1 MNTYTFKS
9 FLASEFESYIEHR
22 RNSGYNSP
30 DQILTDLRRFD
41 EFIAENCTE
50 NAFTKEH
57 AEKWIEKRVNESP
70 TGHYKR
76 VNNSKN
82 FFLFIYPR
90 GYDIFLF
97 DDVKNPP
104 KTFVPH
110 IYSEDEIRR
119 YFKVVDSYESPMNR
133 YSVIQ
138 LPVLF
143 RLLYCCG
150 TRINETLAIKKE
162 DVDLE
167 NGVIHLTNTKNQKE
181 RYIVL
186 SDEVLRLMKDFADK
200 TFYAIKD
207 DEYIFRNTQG
217 RRLCRN
223 SVEEIHYDILRR
235 AGIPN
240 VRGGN
245 GPRIHD
251 WRHTFTV
258 RAFKHMAENG
268 TDMYVALP
276 ILSTYLGHSTIMATE
291 YYLRLTLELFPSIE
305 EKMSKNADAVFG
317 EIPYVD

>member
-1 MNTYTFKS
+1 MSTYMFKS
-9 FLASEFESYIEHR
+9 FLASEFTSYLEHR
-22 RNSGYNSP
+22 RNSGYKTP
-30 DQILTDLRRFD
+30 DCAAVHLRRFD
-41 EFIAENCTE
+41 VFIAENCTE
-50 NAFTKEH
+50 NVFTKEH
-57 AEKWIEKRVNESP
+57 AERWIEKRNDESP
-70 TGHYKR
+70 SGHYKR
-76 VNNSKN
+76 VNDSKN

-110 IYSEDEIRR
+110 IYTEDEIMR
-119 YFKVVDSYESPMNR
+119 YFNVVDNYESPMNR
-133 YSVIQ
+133 FSVIQ

-150 TRINETLAIKKE
+150 TRISETLAIRKK

-167 NGVIHLTNTKNQKE
+167 NGVIHLTTTKNKKE
-181 RYIVL
+181 RYVVL
-186 SDEVLRLMKDFADK
+186 SDEIIHLMRDYADK

-217 RRLCRN
+217 RRLCVV
-223 SVEEIHYDILRR
+223 SIEEIHHNILKM
-235 AGIPN
+235 AGIPDL
-240 VRGGN
+240 RDGK

-258 RAFKHMAENG
+258 RAFKYMAENG
-268 TDMYVALP
+268 IDMYVALP
-276 ILSTYLGHSTIMATE
+276 VLSTYLGHGTIMATE

-317 EIPYVD
+317 EILYV

>member
-1 MNTYTFKS
+1 MSTYTFRS

-22 RNSGYNSP
+22 RNSGYSP
-30 DQILTDLRRFD
+30 RDQVLVDLRRFD

-50 NAFTKEH
+50 EVFSKENADR
-57 AEKWIEKRVNESP
+57 WIEKRENESP
-70 TGHYKR
+70 KGHYKR

-110 IYSEDEIRR
+110 IYTEDEVKR
-119 YFKVVDSYESPMNR
+119 YFDVVDNYESRMNR

-167 NGVIHLTNTKNQKE
+167 NGVIHLTTTKNQKE

-186 SDEVLRLMKDFADK
+186 SDEVLHLMRDFADK

-207 DEYIFRNTQG
+207 NEYIFRNTHG
-217 RRLCRN
+217 RRLGRD
-223 SVEEIHYDILRR
+223 SVEEIHHDILRR
-235 AGIPN
+235 AGIPDL
-240 VRGGN
+240 RDGK

-258 RAFKHMAENG
+258 HAFKHMADNG

-276 ILSTYLGHSTIMATE
+276 ILSTYLGHGTIMATE

-305 EKMSKNADAVFG
+305 EKMSKTADAVFG
-317 EIPYVD
+317 EISYV

>member
-1 MNTYTFKS
+1 MSTYTFKS

-22 RNSGYNSP
+22 RNSGYSP
-30 DQILTDLRRFD
+30 RDQVLVDLRRFD

-50 NAFTKEH
+50 AVFSKENADR
-57 AEKWIEKRVNESP
+57 WIEKRENESP
-70 TGHYKR
+70 KGHYKR

-110 IYSEDEIRR
+110 IYTEDEIKR
-119 YFKVVDSYESPMNR
+119 YFNVVDSYESKTNR

-150 TRINETLAIKKE
+150 TRINETLAIKKK

-167 NGVIHLTNTKNQKE
+167 NGVIHLTTTKNRKE

-186 SDEVLRLMKDFADK
+186 SDEVLHLMRDFADK
-200 TFYAIKD
+200 TFYAIRD
-207 DEYIFRNTQG
+207 NEYIFRNTHG
-217 RRLCRN
+217 RRLGRD
-223 SVEEIHYDILRR
+223 SVEEIHHDILRR
-235 AGIPN
+235 AGIPDL
-240 VRGGN
+240 RDGK

-258 RAFKHMAENG
+258 HAFKHMADNG
-268 TDMYVALP
+268 IDMYVALP
-276 ILSTYLGHSTIMATE
+276 ILSTYLGHGTIMATE

-305 EKMSKNADAVFG
+305 EKMSKTADAVFG
-317 EIPYVD
+317 EISYV

>member
-1 MNTYTFKS
+1 MSTYTFKS
-9 FLASEFESYIEHR
+9 FLASEFTSYLEHR
-22 RNSGYNSP
+22 RNSGYKTP
-30 DQILTDLRRFD
+30 DGSYVDLRRFD

-57 AEKWIEKRVNESP
+57 AERWIEKWDDESP
-70 TGHYKR
+70 TAHYKR
-76 VNNSKN
+76 INNTKN

-110 IYSEDEIRR
+110 IYTDDEIRR
-119 YFKVVDSYESPMNR
+119 YFKVVDNYESPTNR

-143 RLLYCCG
+143 RLLFCCG
-150 TRINETLAIKKE
+150 TRISETLGIKKK

-167 NGVIHLTNTKNQKE
+167 NGVIQLTTTKNKKK

-186 SDEVLRLMKDFADK
+186 SDEILRLMRAFADK

-207 DEYIFRNTQG
+207 DEYIFRNTHG
-217 RRLCRN
+217 RCLGIT
-223 SVEEIHYDILRR
+223 SIEEIHHDILKI
-235 AGIPN
+235 AGIPDL
-240 VRGGN
+240 RDGK

-258 RAFKHMAENG
+258 HAFKNMAENG
-268 TDMYVALP
+268 IDMYVALP
-276 ILSTYLGHSTIMATE
+276 ILSTYLGHATITATE

-305 EKMSKNADAVFG
+305 EKMSKNADAVFE
-317 EIPYVD
+317 EIPYV